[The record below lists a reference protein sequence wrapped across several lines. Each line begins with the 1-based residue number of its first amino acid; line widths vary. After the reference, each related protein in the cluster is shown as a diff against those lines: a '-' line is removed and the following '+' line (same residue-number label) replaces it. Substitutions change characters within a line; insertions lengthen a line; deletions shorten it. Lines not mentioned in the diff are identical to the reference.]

1 MNDKFTFRD
10 FLAYFLTG
18 MALVIGLL
26 IVNYEI
32 IYKVLD
38 PDSQEYEAQKNLLS
52 FIKANN
58 TFLALFCIPLIYF
71 MGQIVHSIDTIFYFL
86 GRLLWRASD
95 KFDNNGTARSLGKNV
110 LSILISIIN
119 GYRITGTLNRMK
131 IDVETFWQKSANLQV
146 SNQYA
151 SSEYWYVMNDLFKGL
166 TLISFCLL
174 IFYSAWWK
182 LLLVLTFLFAL
193 RARYFAEN
201 FIRSVEKSEAALSNI
216 KML

>member
-10 FLAYFLTG
+10 FLVYFLTG
-18 MALVIGLL
+18 MALIIGLL

-32 IYKVLD
+32 IYRILN

-52 FIKANN
+52 FIKDNN
-58 TFLALFCIPLIYF
+58 TFLALVSIPVIYF
-71 MGQIVHSIDTIFYFL
+71 IGQIVHSIDTIFYFF
-86 GRLLWRASD
+86 GRLLWRASG
-95 KFDNNGTARSLGKNV
+95 KFDNPGVAGTFGKKV
-110 LSILISIIN
+110 LSILIALIN

-131 IDVETFWQKSANLQV
+131 IDVETFWQKSAKLQV
-146 SNQYA
+146 ANQYA

-174 IFYSAWWK
+174 IIYSAWWK
-182 LLLVLTFLFAL
+182 LLLILTFLFAL

-201 FIRSVEKSEAALSNI
+201 FIRSVEKSEEALVKN
-216 KML
+216 K